1 MDTIEL
7 PIETIDFMNTIRN
20 IWKTKFPNSSF
31 HIQFENHLCPCISIY
46 FYLSKGKEEVSY
58 NILMN
63 DACRTIFQIYSV
75 DKNGKLFDKIEV
87 ERLCG
92 NITRR
97 IHKDDPN
104 EKYLCY
110 SSIPV
115 KFRKMNEKKEKIIKG
130 FEKYVNNLAELI
142 INNADDINNGIVNNI
157 YDCRDKVA

>member
-1 MDTIEL
+1 MNTIDL
-7 PIETIDFMNTIRN
+7 PIETIDFMNSIRN
-20 IWKTKFPNSSF
+20 IWETKFPNSSF
-31 HIQFENHLCPCISIY
+31 YIQFENYLCPCISIY
-46 FYLSKGKEEVSY
+46 FYLAKGKEEVSN

-63 DACRTIFQIYSV
+63 DACRTIFHIYSV

-92 NITRR
+92 NLTRR
-97 IHKDDPN
+97 IHEDDPK

-115 KFRKMNEKKEKIIKG
+115 KFRKMNSNKEKIIKG

-157 YDCRDKVA
+157 YDCRNKVA